1 MVEEEKEEENK
12 ETGTRTRTRTL
23 VHYYRI
29 DRAQMAHL
37 ESGIDSLLA
46 RMERMERR
54 LEGLNEGFRW
64 SVERERRQARVD
76 QGWLEWLPQ
85 VVESLSRDDQEEVVA
100 DEGRWGPGDGEEHEE
115 YIPEDEEEED
125 DEEES
130 SGEESE

>member
-29 DRAQMAHL
+29 DRGQMAHL

-54 LEGLNEGFRW
+54 LEALNEGFRW
-64 SVERERRQARVD
+64 SIERERRRAWVN
-76 QGWLEWLPQ
+76 QG
-85 VVESLSRDDQEEVVA
+85 
-100 DEGRWGPGDGEEHEE
+100 
-115 YIPEDEEEED
+115 
-125 DEEES
+125 
-130 SGEESE
+130 